1 MRFENLHYLYTFCLI
16 PILLIFYIWSNKI
29 RQRDLARLIDSS
41 LLSQLL
47 NNYNPTE
54 KRLKIGLLL
63 TGVSFVLVALLG
75 PQWGFR
81 WETVTHRGVDVI
93 IAMDAS
99 KSMLAEDVKPS
110 RLQRGKLIIQ
120 DMVDQL
126 QGDRVGLITF
136 AGTSF
141 LQVPLTVDYN
151 AFMQGVE
158 SLNPEIMPQ
167 GGTAIGEAI
176 EGAMRAFENVA
187 AENKV
192 LILITDGENHL
203 SDPVKIARDAAEAGI
218 QVLVIGMGTTSGE
231 LIPVVEDG
239 HRQFLKDENGNVVK
253 SNLDESLLKD
263 IALSASGAYISGSD
277 IASLESMYNQFIDK
291 LKKNEYT
298 TTRKKNYHQRYQI
311 FLLIG
316 ITLICA
322 EMLIGKKKGVQS

>member
-203 SDPVKIARDAAEAGI
+203 SDPVKIVRDAAEAGI